1 MTIAVTTPT
10 AAIDTTNTTVPLET
24 PSPSLLSSPTARSDV
39 AGFVGAGVVDGLMV
53 VGLAV
58 TVVLDDATV
67 VDVDVDAVAVGVVG
81 VTVVAAAG

>member
-10 AAIDTTNTTVPLET
+10 AAIETTNTTVPLEP
-24 PSPSLLSSPTARSDV
+24 PSPSLRSSPTATSDV

-67 VDVDVDAVAVGVVG
+67 VDVDAVDVGVVG
-81 VTVVAAAG
+81 VTVVDAAG